1 MPKVDSLVPERNDV
15 PVRSGEGER
24 VTRGLLASLVALLP
38 TLLTDAAVYAFAL
51 WTVLYHAAFLFDLRP
66 SVTFLVWLVCCV
78 LVAGLVVVRLWRRRR
93 ASVSADGGDG
103 PVGPT
108 AGAAL
113 DRRWLLPTVA
123 AGAVAALTAGLD
135 GLSWWVPALAGL
147 VAALGAVLLTR
158 RAWLSSSGAGSGVP
172 AQGTWQSAFALVVSG
187 LVGVASL
194 FIARNTPDDVFY
206 VGKSVWVA
214 ERDIVPLR
222 DFLFTE
228 QVAPPLSSQPPIASI
243 EVLAGALGR
252 VFGIHAASAT
262 WYVLLP
268 VLAVLAVL
276 SLWRLIQRWAP
287 RRPVL
292 AFVVALAFL
301 AFVCG
306 DDAALGTFHLPR
318 LHEGKGMFVS
328 AVVPLMWV
336 YLTRWFDS
344 RSRRDLAAIVALS
357 IVATGLTST
366 SVMILPLLVGAAGL
380 GMLLVGRWR
389 DALVAG
395 VAVMAYPIGSVIVT
409 RLALGPMTSVIA
421 GAQFFDA
428 EGTYRRT
435 LLIGVLGVICGLA
448 IWFGPFLVRRGTP
461 ALFVACGTA
470 TMSVLLVP
478 GVLEALSAASG
489 LTAVLWRVPWFL
501 PLPALVGLL
510 CTIDLPPL
518 TRVAG
523 VRAAVGAA
531 TAAVLVGV
539 FAVAGTPMWSP
550 RSFVEVHE
558 RPTWKLPQ
566 QRQKIAF
573 WMWNLDDRPP
583 GLLLAPSTLM
593 RTMPIVTSEV
603 RVVMARNGY
612 LVDYDMNS
620 QFAQDRLKLA
630 AYADGAD
637 EIAPVSELAAA
648 MQRLDVGTVCVYN
661 GNRRARDLAPELGLE
676 EFASR
681 KAPGAV
687 TCYRRAA

>member
-1 MPKVDSLVPERNDV
+1 MPNVDTLVTDRDGV
-15 PVRSGEGER
+15 STRSDAQGQTTTGR
-24 VTRGLLASLVALLP
+24 FGSLVAGLP
-38 TLLTDAAVYAFAL
+38 ALLTDGAVYAFAL
-51 WTVLYHAAFLFDLRP
+51 WTVLYHAAFLVHLRP

-78 LVAGLVVVRLWRRRR
+78 LLGAYLVVRRWRRRPTPTSGDDRDERTGSR
-93 ASVSADGGDG
+93 AA
-103 PVGPT
+103 T
-108 AGAAL
+108 M

-123 AGAVAALTAGLD
+123 AAALAAVTAGLD
-135 GLSWWVPALAGL
+135 GISWWVPALAGL
-147 VAALGAVLLTR
+147 AAAVGAVLLTR
-158 RAWLSSSGAGSGVP
+158 RAWLALPGTGSDTPVEKP
-172 AQGTWQSAFALVVSG
+172 WQSVYALVASG

-206 VGKSVWVA
+206 VGKSVWIA

-268 VLAVLAVL
+268 VLAVLAAL

-292 AFVVALAFL
+292 AFTVALAFL

-328 AVVPLMWV
+328 AVVPLLWV
-336 YLTRWFDS
+336 YLTRWFDT
-344 RSRRDLAAIVALS
+344 RSRKDLAAIVAIS

-366 SVMILPLLVGAAGL
+366 SVMILPLVVGAAGL

-395 VAVMAYPIGSVIVT
+395 VAVMFYPVASVIVT
-409 RLALGPMTSVIA
+409 RITLGPMTSVIA
-421 GAQFFDA
+421 SAQFFDA

-435 LLIGVLGVICGLA
+435 LLVGVLGVICGLA
-448 IWFGPFLVRRGTP
+448 LWCGPFLVRRGTP
-461 ALFVACGTA
+461 ALFAAGA
-470 TMSVLLVP
+470 AAAMSLLLVP
-478 GVLEALSAASG
+478 GVLEALSAGSG
-489 LTAVLWRVPWFL
+489 LAAVLWRVPWFV

-510 CTIDLPPL
+510 CTIDVPPL
-518 TRVAG
+518 ARVATLRAVVGG
-523 VRAAVGAA
+523 VL
-531 TAAVLVGV
+531 AAVLVGA
-539 FAVAGTPMWSP
+539 FAVAGTPMWSA

-566 QRQKIAF
+566 QRQKIDF
-573 WMWNLDDRPP
+573 WIWNLDDRPP

-620 QFAQDRLKLA
+620 QFSQDRLKLA
-630 AYADGAD
+630 AFADGVD
-637 EIAPVSELAAA
+637 EIAPVAELAAA
-648 MQRLDVGTVCVYN
+648 MDRLDVGTVCVYN
-661 GNRRARDLAPELGLE
+661 GNRKARDLAPELGLVK
-676 EFASR
+676 FASR

-687 TCYRRAA
+687 TCYRRTA

>member
-1 MPKVDSLVPERNDV
+1 MPNVDSQVMVPDGVRERSAERE
-15 PVRSGEGER
+15 PARTGRLSG
-24 VTRGLLASLVALLP
+24 LVAGLP
-38 TLLTDAAVYAFAL
+38 AFLTDAAVYAFAL
-51 WTVLYHAAFLFDLRP
+51 WTVLYHAAFLFDLAP
-66 SVTFLVWLVCCV
+66 SVTFVVWLVCS
-78 LVAGLVVVRLWRRRR
+78 VALGGLAVFLRLRRRS
-93 ASVSADGGDG
+93 AAASADDDGERAAGG
-103 PVGPT
+103 V
-108 AGAAL
+108 L
-113 DRRWLLPTVA
+113 DRRWLLPTLA
-123 AGAVAALTAGLD
+123 AAVLAAVTAGVD
-135 GLSWWVPALAGL
+135 RVSWWVPAVAGL
-147 VAALGAVLLTR
+147 AAATGAVLLLR
-158 RAWLSSSGAGSGVP
+158 RAWLASPAGGAVTSRPG
-172 AQGTWQSAFALVVSG
+172 AWQSGYALVMAG

-194 FIARNTPDDVFY
+194 FLARNTPDDVFY

-228 QVAPPLSSQPPIASI
+228 QVAAPLSSQPPIASI

-276 SLWRLIQRWAP
+276 SLWRLVQAWAP
-287 RRPVL
+287 RRAAL
-292 AFVVALAFL
+292 AFTVALAFL

-318 LHEGKGMFVS
+318 LYEGKGMFVS

-344 RSRRDLAAIVALS
+344 GSRRELARIVALS

-366 SVMILPLLVGAAGL
+366 SVMILPLLVGAAGF

-389 DALVAG
+389 SALLAG
-395 VAVMAYPIGSVIVT
+395 VAVMTYPIGSVIVT
-409 RLALGPMTSVIA
+409 RLTMGPMTSVIA

-435 LLIGVLGVICGLA
+435 LLLGLLGVICGLGL
-448 IWFGPFLVRRGTP
+448 WCGPFLVRRGTP
-461 ALFVACGTA
+461 ALFAAGATA

-478 GVLEALSAASG
+478 GVLEALSAGSG
-489 LTAVLWRVPWFL
+489 LAAVLWRVPWFV

-510 CTIDLPPL
+510 CTVDVPALP
-518 TRVAG
+518 RVAAL
-523 VRAAVGAA
+523 RAAVGAVL
-531 TAAVLVGV
+531 AAALVGA
-539 FAVAGTPMWSP
+539 FAWAGTPMWDT

-558 RPTWKLPQ
+558 QPTWKLPQ
-566 QRQKIAF
+566 QRQKIDF
-573 WMWNLDDRPP
+573 WIWQLDDRPS

-593 RTMPIVTSEV
+593 RTMPIITSEV
-603 RVVMARNGY
+603 RVVMARDGY
-612 LVDYDMNS
+612 LVDYDMQS

-630 AYADGAD
+630 AFADGK
-637 EIAPVSELAAA
+637 EQIAPVSELAAA
-648 MQRLDVGTVCVYN
+648 MDRLDVGTVCVYN
-661 GNRRARDLAPELGLE
+661 GNKRARELAPELRLE
-676 EFASR
+676 KFASR

-687 TCYRRAA
+687 TCYRRTV

>member
-1 MPKVDSLVPERNDV
+1 MPNVDTLVTERGGASAPSGEREQARTRRLGSLV
-15 PVRSGEGER
+15 S
-24 VTRGLLASLVALLP
+24 ALP
-38 TLLTDAAVYAFAL
+38 ALLTDGAVYAFAL

-66 SVTFLVWLVCCV
+66 SVTFLVWLVGCV
-78 LVAGLVVVRLWRRRR
+78 LVGGYVALRRWRRRTGA
-93 ASVSADGGDG
+93 ASSDERDG
-103 PVGPT
+103 PAESP
-108 AGAAL
+108 AATM
-113 DRRWLLPTVA
+113 DRRWLLPTIA
-123 AGAVAALTAGLD
+123 AAVLAAVTAGLD
-135 GLSWWVPALAGL
+135 GVPWLVPAVAG
-147 VAALGAVLLTR
+147 VAAAVGAVLLTR
-158 RAWLSSSGAGSGVP
+158 RAWLARPGVGSDAP
-172 AQGTWQSAFALVVSG
+172 TERSWQSGYALVASG
-187 LVGVASL
+187 LVGIASL

-228 QVAPPLSSQPPIASI
+228 QVAAPLSSQPPIASI

-252 VFGIHAASAT
+252 FLGIHAASAT

-268 VLAVLAVL
+268 VLAVLAAL

-292 AFVVALAFL
+292 AFTVALAFL

-328 AVVPLMWV
+328 AVVPLLWV
-336 YLTRWFDS
+336 YLTRWFDT
-344 RSRRDLAAIVALS
+344 RSRKDLAPIIAIS

-395 VAVMAYPIGSVIVT
+395 VAVMAYPIGAVIVT
-409 RLALGPMTSVIA
+409 RIALGPMTSVIA
-421 GAQFFDA
+421 SAQFFDA

-435 LLIGVLGVICGLA
+435 LLIGVLGVICGLGL
-448 IWFGPFLVRRGTP
+448 WCGPFLVRRGTP
-461 ALFVACGTA
+461 ALFAAGATA
-470 TMSVLLVP
+470 AMSVLLVP
-478 GVLEALSAASG
+478 GVLEALSAGSG
-489 LTAVLWRVPWFL
+489 LAAVLWRVPWFV
-501 PLPALVGLL
+501 PLPALIGLL
-510 CTIDLPPL
+510 CTIDFAPL
-518 TRVAG
+518 ARVAAL
-523 VRAAVGAA
+523 RAVVGAA
-531 TAAVLVGV
+531 LAAVLVGA
-539 FAVAGTPMWSP
+539 FAVAGTPMWSV

-566 QRQKIAF
+566 QRQKIDF
-573 WMWNLDDRPP
+573 WIWNLDDRPP

-620 QFAQDRLKLA
+620 QFSQDRLKLA
-630 AYADGAD
+630 AFADGVD
-637 EIAPVSELAAA
+637 QIAPVSELAAA
-648 MQRLDVGTVCVYN
+648 MDRLDVGTVCVYN
-661 GNRRARDLAPELGLE
+661 GNRKARDLAPELGLVK
-676 EFASR
+676 FASR

-687 TCYRRAA
+687 TCYRRTA